1 MVAGNVSDQGEQ
13 PIKETPQDQILLTAS
28 LLWDRVCSL
37 KRPSLFFG
45 TKAKR
50 LLSALG
56 RDIAA
61 HNKVFL
67 EGYGVVYLL
76 CVTAAAAAVVVCVA
90 FVLLGLT
97 RVGVLGQST

>member
-1 MVAGNVSDQGEQ
+1 MSDQGEQ
-13 PIKETPQDQILLTAS
+13 PIKGTPQDQILLTTS

-45 TKAKR
+45 TKARR
-50 LLSALG
+50 LQSALG

-61 HNKVFL
+61 HNKVSL
-67 EGYGVVYLL
+67 EEYGVVCLL
-76 CVTAAAAAVVVCVA
+76 CVTAAAAVVVVCVA
-90 FVLLGLT
+90 FVLLGPT